1 MSILR
6 GEGFIGGL
14 YERDIPVS
22 PQFLASDGEAVVK
35 SDTTIVNYN
44 SLYVGTAGNVVV
56 QLAKSEGTVT
66 YANVADATFLPIAV
80 IRVLDATTASNIIG
94 HF

>member
-6 GEGFIGGL
+6 KEGFIGGL
-14 YERDIPVS
+14 YERDTPIS
-22 PQFLASDGEAVVK
+22 PQWLASDGEAVVK

-44 SLYVGTAGNVVV
+44 SLYVGATGDVVV
-56 QLAKSEGTVT
+56 QLAKSEGTLT
-66 YANVADATFLPIAV
+66 YKNVADGTILPIAV
-80 IRVLDATTASNIIG
+80 IRVLDATTATDIIG